1 MDQML
6 MEPLNASIAAAAI
19 TVAYVYVK
27 NKMNGEGTIKN
38 SEYFKPAFLVALLVY
53 FITSRS
59 HGTHETRLTEPF

>member
-6 MEPLNASIAAAAI
+6 REPLNASIAAAAI
-19 TVAYVYVK
+19 TVGYIYVK
-27 NKMNGEGTIKN
+27 NKMNGEEKVKN

-59 HGTHETRLTEPF
+59 RGTHETRLTEPF